1 VKCLIFTD
9 LIAKRRWGLFIYYN
23 KKILQKILGVKIMKK
38 TRKWALLLAGALLLG
53 TLGACAAT
61 NQLPP
66 AQPQGTQAGTA
77 TTATPAAQ
85 PAETQPANTED
96 NTRPN
101 GSLIIATQNET
112 PSIAPG
118 RHITMAGSYKNL
130 MTHNGLFRT
139 CYSTLETIPDLVE
152 SYRALSDVLFEFTLR
167 EGVLFHNGEAMT
179 AYDVVA
185 SFFYVRSYPDA
196 RTAHISAVYAEVID
210 RYTFTIYTG
219 EPNAGL
225 FDDLAGQANFI
236 MPKSL
241 IEAGHDFKTD
251 PVGSGP
257 FVFDEWRA
265 GNDMTFTAFPYYFDT
280 ERAARIEEVVWRF
293 VPEASSR
300 TIALETG
307 EVDFIVEVSET
318 DVTRLQDNSDI
329 TVFMREGTGFHFM
342 LLNNSLPQ
350 FENIVVRQALNMAI
364 DQEALVLAAFEGLA
378 VANRSH
384 LSPAFAGV
392 TDEGVLPFDPEAA
405 RALLAEHDIDPATL
419 AFDMIADTEP
429 RRRIAEV
436 VQAQVADLG
445 ITATITIHDHAT
457 TIQRSLDAEY
467 EALFGM
473 VTTSSLIPLI
483 RLAYHGDVGGN
494 PNRSRFNDPRVNELI
509 DNGIATIDTEARN
522 AVFEEASRLLNELV
536 PNVPTHVPLTI
547 RAFNSN
553 LIVPEISASGNMQ
566 FNMAFWAQ

>member
-1 VKCLIFTD
+1 M
-9 LIAKRRWGLFIYYN
+9 
-23 KKILQKILGVKIMKK
+23 KKIKKFSKVLLGV
-38 TRKWALLLAGALLLG
+38 LLLG
-53 TLGACAAT
+53 TLGACTVA
-61 NQLPP
+61 NQQP
-66 AQPQGTQAGTA
+66 AQP
-77 TTATPAAQ
+77 PQ
-85 PAETQPANTED
+85 PTRNAETQVTVPQASSGQQASETQENG
-96 NTRPN
+96 RPN
-101 GSLIIATQNET
+101 GSLIVATQNET

-139 CYSTLETIPDLVE
+139 RYSDLETVPDLVK
-152 SYRALSDVLFEFTLR
+152 SWRPLSDVLFEFTLH
-167 EGVLFHNGEAMT
+167 EGVLFHNGEVMT
-179 AYDVVA
+179 AEDVVA

-225 FDDLAGQANFI
+225 FDDLSGQANFV

-241 IEAGHDFKTD
+241 IESGHDFQSN

-257 FVFDEWRA
+257 FVFSEWRA

-280 ERAARIEEVVWRF
+280 ERAARIEEVIWRF

-318 DVTRLQDNSDI
+318 DVPRLQDNSDI

-350 FENIVVRQALNMAI
+350 FENIVVRQALNMAV

-392 TDEGVLPFDPEAA
+392 TDEGVLPFDPEGA
-405 RALLAEHDIDPATL
+405 RALLAEHGIDPATL
-419 AFDMIADTEP
+419 TFDMIADTEP
-429 RRRIAEV
+429 RRRMAEV
-436 VQAQVADLG
+436 VQAQVADIG

-494 PNRSRFNDPRVNELI
+494 PNRTRFNDPRVNELI
-509 DNGIATIDTEARN
+509 DKGIATIDTEARN

-566 FNMAFWAQ
+566 LNMVSWAE